1 MGKRDIHNR
10 RYVRQGYAL
19 LGGGSKTGKGECGRI
34 ALVEKVL
41 LEQNLEE
48 MSHVDI
54 GAEGTAPGW
63 GAGVFRE
70 QQGDQC
76 VWSSRRDETGQR
88 GKSRAVVRTWTEM
101 GAPGSGGSSQPS
113 G

>member
-10 RYVRQGYAL
+10 RYVTQGYAL
-19 LGGGSKTGKGECGRI
+19 LRGGSKTGKGECGRI

-101 GAPGSGGSSQPS
+101 GAPGG
-113 G
+113 

>member
-10 RYVRQGYAL
+10 RYVTQGYAL
-19 LGGGSKTGKGECGRI
+19 LGGESKTGKGECGRI

-101 GAPGSGGSSQPS
+101 GAPGGL
-113 G
+113 